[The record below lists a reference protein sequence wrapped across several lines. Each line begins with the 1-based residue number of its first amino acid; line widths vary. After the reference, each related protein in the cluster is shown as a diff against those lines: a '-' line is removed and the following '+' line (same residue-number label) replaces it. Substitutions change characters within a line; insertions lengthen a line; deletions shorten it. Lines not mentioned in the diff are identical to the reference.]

1 VQVEVADVEGQRRAA
16 AIRAYDAVR
25 LPPRAELLDVLSMA
39 VRIAG
44 VSKAAIN
51 MITDT
56 EQHQVTTVGFGGA
69 VCRREDSM
77 CAVTLREDRPV
88 VLSDASLDPRFEH
101 NPFVTGELGSVRFYV
116 AYPLV
121 TKDGIAVGTLCVFD
135 EEPRSLDDTSLA
147 VLETL
152 AQRVVD
158 VFELRLRSRELALS
172 LMENQA
178 VQAELERSNER
189 LASFAGQVSHDL
201 KTPLTTISLSLSLI
215 REQLEEGEAP
225 PELVGLL
232 DRAINGSA
240 RLSDLIDD
248 VLDYARLGGTLKA
261 TEVDLD
267 FVLGEVLDDLGPD
280 LDGATLHIDRLPT
293 VLGDR
298 SQLRAVLQN
307 LLGNSARYR
316 SDERPLEVHI
326 GARHVQRAW
335 RVEITDNGRGVPP
348 ADRHRVFEPLARVDD
363 SVEGTGIGLATCR
376 RIVGA
381 HGGRIGIDASV
392 TEGARFW
399 FELPD

>member
-25 LPPRAELLDVLSMA
+25 LPPREELLDVLSMA

-56 EQHQVTTVGFGGA
+56 EQHQVTTVGFEGA

-77 CAVTLREDRPV
+77 CAVTLRENRPV

-147 VLETL
+147 LLETL

-158 VFELRLRSRELALS
+158 VFELRLRGRELALS